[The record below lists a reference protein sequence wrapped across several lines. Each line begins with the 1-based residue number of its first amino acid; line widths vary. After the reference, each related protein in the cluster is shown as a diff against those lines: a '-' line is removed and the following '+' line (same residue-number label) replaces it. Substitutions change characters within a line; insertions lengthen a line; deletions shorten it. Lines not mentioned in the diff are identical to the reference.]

1 MQLYPIETGNFKL
14 DGGAM
19 FGVVP
24 KVLWERTNP
33 ADQNNRIAL
42 AARSLLIEHESQ
54 LIIIDAGLGNKQSEK
69 FFSHYSPFGTDT
81 LTSSLRNIGFG
92 PDDITDV
99 LLTHLHFDHVGG
111 ATKFDHNGSTVP
123 AFKNANY
130 WVHEK
135 HWEWAIDPNPREK
148 PSFLP
153 ENLNPLNSSGQLKF
167 VTATDP
173 IINDPRLPFQII
185 LVDGHTEKQ
194 MLPKIRFKGN
204 NIVFVADLIPTVG
217 HLPIPYVTG
226 YDVRPLV
233 TLSEKKRLLNSF
245 VSQNTLLFMEHDIN
259 HQLISLKETEKGVR
273 VNHSIKIEEL

>member
-33 ADQNNRIAL
+33 ADQNNRISL
-42 AARSLLIEHESQ
+42 SARSLLVEHESQ
-54 LIIIDAGLGNKQSEK
+54 LILIDAGLGNKQGEK
-69 FFSHYSPFGTDT
+69 FFSYYSPFGTHT
-81 LTSSLRNIGFG
+81 LTSSLRKFGFT
-92 PDDITDV
+92 PDEITDV

-111 ATKFDHNGSTVP
+111 ATKFDQDGSVVP
-123 AFKNANY
+123 TFKNATY

-135 HWEWAIDPNPREK
+135 HWEWAIKPNLREK
-148 PSFLP
+148 SSFLS

-167 VTATDP
+167 ITAIDP

-194 MLPKIRFKGN
+194 MLPKIQYKGKS
-204 NIVFVADLIPTVG
+204 IVFAADLIPTAG

-245 VSQNTLLFMEHDIN
+245 VNENTLLFMEHDIN
-259 HQLISLKETEKGVR
+259 HQLISLQQTEKGVR
-273 VNHSIKIEEL
+273 MNESIKIDAL

>member
-69 FFSHYSPFGTDT
+69 FFSHYAPFGTDT
-81 LTSSLRNIGFG
+81 LISSLRKVGFG

-111 ATKFDHNGSTVP
+111 ATKFDHNGSIVP
-123 AFKNANY
+123 TFKNATY

-135 HWEWAIDPNPREK
+135 HWEWAIKPNPRER

-167 VTATDP
+167 ITAIDP
-173 IINDPRLPFQII
+173 LIDDPRLPFQII

-194 MLPKIRFKGN
+194 MLPRIQFKGN

-245 VSQNTLLFMEHDIN
+245 VSQNTLLFMEHDTN
-259 HQLISLKETEKGVR
+259 HQLISLQETEKGVR
-273 VNHSIKIEEL
+273 MNHSIKIEEL

>member
-33 ADQNNRIAL
+33 ADQNNRISL
-42 AARSLLIEHESQ
+42 SARSLLVEHESQ
-54 LIIIDAGLGNKQSEK
+54 LILIDAGLGNKQSEK
-69 FFSHYSPFGTDT
+69 FFSHYSPFGTHT
-81 LTSSLRNIGFG
+81 LTSSLRKVGFG

-111 ATKFDHNGSTVP
+111 ATEFDHKGSIVP
-123 AFKNANY
+123 TFKNATY

-135 HWEWAIDPNPREK
+135 HWEWAIKPNPREK

-167 VTATDP
+167 VTAINP

-194 MLPKIRFKGN
+194 MLPKIQYKGN
-204 NIVFVADLIPTVG
+204 NIVFAGDLIPTFG

-233 TLSEKKRLLNSF
+233 TLSEKKKLLSSF
-245 VSQNTLLFMEHDIN
+245 VLQNTLLFMEHDIN
-259 HQLISLKETEKGVR
+259 HQLISLQQTEKGVR
-273 VNHSIKIEEL
+273 MSDSIKLDDL